1 MKMKMKY
8 KDGDLVEFR
17 TTLKGK
23 LQVGYI
29 VGFYQEKYY
38 IKHIKNKKY
47 FLVEPKEV
55 MLVTN
60 LINRRCK

>member
-1 MKMKMKY
+1 MKKSY
-8 KDGDLVEFR
+8 EEGTLVEFR

-23 LQVGYI
+23 LHVGYI
-29 VGFYQEKYY
+29 VGVYQEKYY

-55 MLVTN
+55 MLVNN
-60 LINRRCK
+60 LINRRVK